1 VRNLRALSV
10 SPPPS
15 PHITRGR
22 PAISYFDELTE
33 KRLPM
38 PLFANMLEITFR
50 DCGHRV
56 LGPVKILKAATFL
69 AATKRIDINDEYP
82 QR

>member
-1 VRNLRALSV
+1 
-10 SPPPS
+10 
-15 PHITRGR
+15 
-22 PAISYFDELTE
+22 
-33 KRLPM
+33 M
-38 PLFANMLEITFR
+38 PLFAIMLEITFR